1 MLKALPRPA
10 AVSDVSVC
18 IVNWNGRE
26 MLGDCLESLLR
37 QPQGVRVDDIKA
49 TMTDGVLLVTA
60 PATDAEEAHA

>member
-10 AVSDVSVC
+10 ALIDVSVC

-37 QPQGVRVDDIKA
+37 RRYRLDI
-49 TMTDGVLLVTA
+49 
-60 PATDAEEAHA
+60 PASR